1 MVIQTKAIQ
10 TMRIP
15 SMVTRTSIYTT
26 TITTIMINT
35 GNASPSFASLRLWQ
49 LISPALPVGAYAYSQ
64 GLEYAIESGWVRD
77 EADTAQWIEGLVS
90 HALAR
95 LDVPLLSRLYV
106 AWQEQNIVQVEYWN
120 SLLLANRESA
130 EIRAEDQHGQ
140 TDQNEAGV
148 EPEPCQHWQ
157 DDKPVSYATMF
168 ALAANHWHITLQ
180 DAATGYV
187 WSWCENQVAAAIK
200 LMPLGQTAGQRTLS
214 RLITI
219 IPDAVQL
226 GLSLGDDDIGVAS
239 QGLGIASAL
248 HETQYSRLFRS

>member
-1 MVIQTKAIQ
+1 
-10 TMRIP
+10 
-15 SMVTRTSIYTT
+15 MVTRTSIYTT
-26 TITTIMINT
+26 TLTTIMINT
-35 GNASPSFASLRLWQ
+35 GNTNSSISHTCNASPSFASLRLWQ

-130 EIRAEDQHGQ
+130 EIRAEDQHLGSALLKLL
-140 TDQNEAGV
+140 TDL